1 MKKKI
6 YIMTS
11 NMNIAIAALCLG
23 DVAFILQLVLYG
35 FGSSFLYFWL
45 CIGCWGG
52 TSAVLIELEKAKPH
66 HPDLPKYKTIGNLTF
81 LLSIPLLA
89 ILSLLSILI

>member
-23 DVAFILQLVLYG
+23 NVAFILQLVLYS

-52 TSAVLIELEKAKPH
+52 TSVALIELEKAH

-81 LLSIPLLA
+81 LLSIPSLA